1 MRKIDDPGRLA
12 ALLTLVEKITTVA
25 PQQTHL
31 MGAALRE
38 VHDEN
43 EAHKKDAQ
51 EAAVQQRKDEAR
63 KQHDALVLEQ
73 ATAARARLDEE
84 EDAKK
89 QRPLDQKVVTEADKI
104 EHERLARE
112 DAARKAAG
120 SIGSTSGITLP
131 DPRGPAPDATARGPL
146 PLSSASPPP
155 RVAEPTF
162 PRKIEGGDSV

>member
-38 VHDEN
+38 IQEEN

-120 SIGSTSGITLP
+120 PAGSTSGVVSP
-131 DPRGPAPDATARGPL
+131 DPRGPA